1 MTKVNQSKVKINVIK
16 FDDMNNFGVWRS
28 EVMDTPTT
36 SNLEDALV

>member
-16 FDDMNNFGVWRS
+16 FDDMNNFGVWRC
-28 EVMDTPTT
+28 EVMDTQMT